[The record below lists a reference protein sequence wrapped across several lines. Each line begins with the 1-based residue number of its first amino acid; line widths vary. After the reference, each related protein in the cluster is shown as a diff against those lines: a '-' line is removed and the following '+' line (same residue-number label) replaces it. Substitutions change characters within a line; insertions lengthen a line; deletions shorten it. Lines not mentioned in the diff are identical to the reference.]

1 MLGGNRADG
10 LRRLRAVR
18 LTWRRHTALAAFVVA
33 AGLLAACGVAHG
45 ASSSSDRPWWSHIEG
60 ACGPPAQVRIGGQVM
75 LVGNCA
81 GMLLVPAQHVTLD
94 VGQRIDVHMTE
105 EGMGPHG
112 NRWVPAIPL
121 PASTRPSVLMRSAI
135 SPDRATGTYRAVG
148 PGHAVL
154 TSSPTFCL
162 HTRHHRDRETT
173 ASCPVIEVTVVP

>member
-1 MLGGNRADG
+1 M
-10 LRRLRAVR
+10 AV
-18 LTWRRHTALAAFVVA
+18 TAFVVA
-33 AGLLAACGVAHG
+33 AGLLAACGVAHAG
-45 ASSSSDRPWWSHIEG
+45 SASSDQPWWSHMNG
-60 ACGPPAQVRIGGQVM
+60 ACGPPAQVRIGWQVR

-81 GMLLVPAQHVTLD
+81 GMLVVPARQVTLD
-94 VGQRIDVHMTE
+94 VGQRIYVHMTE

>member
-1 MLGGNRADG
+1 MN
-10 LRRLRAVR
+10 
-18 LTWRRHTALAAFVVA
+18 
-33 AGLLAACGVAHG
+33 
-45 ASSSSDRPWWSHIEG
+45 G
-60 ACGPPAQVRIGGQVM
+60 ACGPPAQVRIGGRVR

-81 GMLLVPAQHVTLD
+81 GMLLVPAQQVTLD

-121 PASTRPSVLMRSAI
+121 PASSRPSVVIRSAI

-162 HTRHHRDRETT
+162 HTRHHRDRETA
-173 ASCPVIEVTVVP
+173 ASCAVIEVIVVP

>member
-1 MLGGNRADG
+1 M
-10 LRRLRAVR
+10 
-18 LTWRRHTALAAFVVA
+18 VA
-33 AGLLAACGVAHG
+33 AGLLAACGLAHAG
-45 ASSSSDRPWWSHIEG
+45 SSSSDRPWWSHMNG
-60 ACGPPAQVRIGGQVM
+60 ACGSPAQVRIGGHVM

-81 GMLLVPAQHVTLD
+81 GMLLVPAQQVTLD

-112 NRWVPAIPL
+112 NRMVPAIPL
-121 PASTRPSVLMRSAI
+121 PASSRASVLMRGAI

-154 TSSPTFCL
+154 TSSSTFCL

-173 ASCPVIEVTVVP
+173 GSCPVIEVTVVR